1 MADEPASTTPSAP
14 VRIDSDI
21 LTEMMAS
28 IEATE
33 DLSDAEYD
41 KYLQQVLGDSE
52 SHSTDADAELASEI
66 MPTLTSLQVDDI
78 PQLNP
83 ILSPIASSAMRESLE
98 NPGFSLAMLRRWCL
112 SLCVVTFDLDLGPA
126 LEYIYPPLELSE
138 PELKTICF
146 SSFPDSNSTSHLGDT
161 TFSFRFRSG
170 ASIAKL
176 YYGSDTGCTNAIDS
190 NVNISVVD
198 SDAFTY
204 AYVYFRQKPD
214 KEIRRGYFQ
223 KSVVLLSPHPW
234 HGFFPVLLGQILGPR
249 IMDALGSEKG
259 DDGERGDGV
268 LVLARTLIQ
277 ETCIDIT
284 RWPPPPSSVLSKSL
298 YQNTALEISL
308 LGRQFLCLFPPTV
321 RYPQLF
327 ESSAVSLSALGTL
340 YQRNASAL
348 NAVQHQSS
356 DSTTSLSSST
366 ISPVLACPG
375 NMYTTFSTTISLM
388 YPLWELLILGESI
401 LVSAE
406 TPKSCSQVVWAL
418 LELVKPVP
426 FGGDFRPFFTLQ
438 DSEFRTLGRST
449 SVPSATILGVTN
461 PFFDKVFQHWP
472 HKVRVGSLNPM
483 AVGAPSSPQTG
494 KGTFGNG
501 GPSTGDVSLNRSST
515 PMGRGMPIIPNSE
528 NSSPKSGSPR
538 QSTLKSF
545 MSSFRGSNSN
555 LGKAA
560 SNSSQ
565 QLVTGRGSPIIVFDA
580 VVESLSTKYKSVLTK
595 DKAFLKDLADLV
607 TAGASMEILNNTIRR
622 HFIELT
628 DKFLQPLNRYYEG
641 LIVGSPLSMT
651 LSALRA
657 KPEVKPFQQSAFLDG
672 IKLSPPAFP
681 AQSRKSLLDFYRQF
695 FKSANFAAWLQ
706 HRSAELNREWRGH
719 YIDVLCDS
727 DVQVWVNQRGRQE
740 IECVDLLLRLKDE
753 VAKYSQYFPEFNE
766 SDSVSAQQTIFSAAD
781 ISAGFIPSDEQFKK
795 LKKQQAV
802 ILNLLP
808 ESLRMMQ

>member
-41 KYLQQVLGDSE
+41 KCLQQVLGDSE
-52 SHSTDADAELASEI
+52 SHSTDAEAELASEI

-83 ILSPIASSAMRESLE
+83 ILSPIASSAMRESLN
-98 NPGFSLAMLRRWCL
+98 NPGG
-112 SLCVVTFDLDLGPA
+112 T
-126 LEYIYPPLELSE
+126 
-138 PELKTICF
+138 
-146 SSFPDSNSTSHLGDT
+146 
-161 TFSFRFRSG
+161 
-170 ASIAKL
+170 SIAKL

-190 NVNISVVD
+190 NANISVVD

-234 HGFFPVLLGQILGPR
+234 HGFFPILLEQILGPR

-277 ETCIDIT
+277 ETCIDIA

-298 YQNTALEISL
+298 YQNSALQISL

-327 ESSAVSLSALGTL
+327 ESSPVSLSALGTVH
-340 YQRNASAL
+340 QRSASVL
-348 NAVQHQSS
+348 NAFQHQSS
-356 DSTTSLSSST
+356 DSTISLSSST

-375 NMYTTFSTTISLM
+375 NMYTTFSTTIGLI

-461 PFFDKVFQHWP
+461 PFFDKLFQHWP

-501 GPSTGDVSLNRSST
+501 GPSAGDASLNRSST

-560 SNSSQ
+560 SNSAQ

-657 KPEVKPFQQSAFLDG
+657 KPENNDDKEFAQGLPFAPKSA
-672 IKLSPPAFP
+672 PAFP
-681 AQSRKSLLDFYRQF
+681 AQSRRSLLDFYRQF

-753 VAKYSQYFPEFNE
+753 VAKYSQYFPEF
-766 SDSVSAQQTIFSAAD
+766 SDNLSTQQTIFSAAD